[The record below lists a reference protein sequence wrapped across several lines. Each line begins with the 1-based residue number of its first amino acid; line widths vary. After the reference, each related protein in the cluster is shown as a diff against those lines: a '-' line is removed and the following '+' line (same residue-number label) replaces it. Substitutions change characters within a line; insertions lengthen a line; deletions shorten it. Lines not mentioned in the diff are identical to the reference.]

1 MIIKTRG
8 IVLKTTQYSETS
20 LICKILT
27 EERGLKSY
35 IISGVRKKKGKTSA
49 GLLQVMSI
57 LDLVVY
63 DSNKSTLHRIK
74 ELSNH
79 YIYHQVPY
87 DLVKGSIGLFII
99 EIVQKTMK
107 GEEEHQALFRY
118 LMETLQ
124 FIDKTANSVANVH
137 LHFLL
142 EYASHLGFGPSGVQE
157 DSQLYFHLWDG
168 RFTPLKDDKY
178 AVNAELSSLISELL
192 HISVQEVHH
201 IHISRDTRHALLRQL
216 LNFFK
221 LHVDNFPEINA
232 HRILK
237 EVLG

>member
-8 IVLKTTQYSETS
+8 IVLKTTKYSETS
-20 LICKILT
+20 LICNVLT

-63 DSNKSTLHRIK
+63 DNPKSNLHRIK

-79 YIYHQVPY
+79 YVYHEVPY
-87 DLVKGSIGLFII
+87 DLVKGSIGLFIM
-99 EIVQKTMK
+99 EIVQKTIK
-107 GEEEHQALFRY
+107 GQEEHQELFVH
-118 LMETLQ
+118 LLETLRFLDQ
-124 FIDKTANSVANVH
+124 TKDSPVNIH

-157 DSQLYFHLWDG
+157 ESQQYFHLWDG
-168 RFTPLKDDKY
+168 RFSPIKEDKY
-178 AVNAELSSLISELL
+178 TLNAELSKVISELL
-192 HISVQEVHH
+192 HLSMDESHQIKM
-201 IHISRDTRHALLRQL
+201 SRETRHMVLRQL
-216 LNFFK
+216 LNYFV
-221 LHVDNFPEINA
+221 LHIDNFPDINA
-232 HRILK
+232 HKILK
-237 EVLG
+237 EVLD

>member
-8 IVLKTTQYSETS
+8 IVLKTTKYSETS

-63 DSNKSTLHRIK
+63 DNPKSNLHRIK

-79 YIYHQVPY
+79 YIYHATPY
-87 DLVKGSIGLFII
+87 DIVKGSIGLFII

-118 LMETLQ
+118 LFETLQ
-124 FIDKTANSVANVH
+124 FLDQTKESPANIH

-142 EYASHLGFGPSGVQE
+142 EYASYLGFGPSGVQE

-168 RFTPLKDDKY
+168 RFMPIKEDKY
-178 AVNAELSSLISELL
+178 ALSEELSSLISQLL
-192 HISVQEVHH
+192 HMNIKEVHT
-201 IHISRDTRHALLRQL
+201 IELARETRHQLLRQL
-216 LNFFK
+216 LNFYK
-221 LHVDNFPEINA
+221 LHVDNFQEINA
-232 HRILK
+232 HLILK

>member
-20 LICKILT
+20 LICKVFT
-27 EERGLKSY
+27 EQRGLKSY

-49 GLLQVMSI
+49 GLLQVMGI

-63 DSNKSTLHRIK
+63 DNPKSNLHRIK

-79 YIYHQVPY
+79 YVFQEVPY

-99 EIVQKTMK
+99 EIVQKTIK
-107 GEEEHQALFRY
+107 GQEEHQELFQY
-118 LMETLQ
+118 LVDTMQ
-124 FIDKTANSVANVH
+124 FLDQTKLPPSNLH

-168 RFTPLKDDKY
+168 RFMPIKEDKY
-178 AVNAELSSLISELL
+178 ALSQELSTYISELL
-192 HISVQEVHH
+192 HLSVEEVHN
-201 IHISRDTRHALLRQL
+201 IQMSRETRHQL
-216 LNFFK
+216 LSELLNYFK

-237 EVLG
+237 EVF

>member
-8 IVLKTTQYSETS
+8 IVLKTTKYSETS

-63 DSNKSTLHRIK
+63 DNQKSTLHRIK
-74 ELSNH
+74 ELNNH
-79 YIYHQVPY
+79 YVYHEVPY

-99 EIVQKTMK
+99 EIVQKTIK
-107 GEEEHQALFRY
+107 GQEEHQELFQY
-118 LMETLQ
+118 LLSTLQ
-124 FIDKTANSVANVH
+124 FLDHTKSPPSNVH

-142 EYASHLGFGPSGVQE
+142 EYASYLGFGPSGVQE

-168 RFTPLKDDKY
+168 RFMPIKEDKY
-178 AVNAELSSLISELL
+178 ALSQELSTIVSELL
-192 HISVQEVHH
+192 HLSVDEVHA
-201 IHISRDTRHALLRQL
+201 IQMNRETRYQLLRQL
-216 LNFFK
+216 LNYYK
-221 LHVDNFPEINA
+221 LHVDNFPEINS

-237 EVLG
+237 EVF

>member
-8 IVLKTTQYSETS
+8 IVLKTTKYSETS
-20 LICKILT
+20 LICQILT
-27 EERGLKSY
+27 EEKGLKSY

-63 DSNKSTLHRIK
+63 DSDKSKLHRIK
-74 ELSNH
+74 ELNNH

-87 DLVKGSIGLFII
+87 NLVKGSIGLFII
-99 EIVQKTMK
+99 EIVQKTIK
-107 GEEEHQALFRY
+107 GEEEHAELFRY

-124 FIDKTANSVANVH
+124 FIDQTKDSVANVH

-157 DSQLYFHLWDG
+157 DSQPYFHLWDG
-168 RFTPLKDDKY
+168 RFTPIKEDKY
-178 AVNAELSSLISELL
+178 SLNEELSSLISELL
-192 HISVQEVHH
+192 HLSVKE
-201 IHISRDTRHALLRQL
+201 IHSIQINRETRHQLLVQL
-216 LNFFK
+216 LNYYR
-221 LHVDNFPEINA
+221 LHIESFPEINA

-237 EVLG
+237 EVLD

>member
-8 IVLKTTQYSETS
+8 IVLKTTKYSETS

-63 DSNKSTLHRIK
+63 DSNKSKLNRIK

-79 YIYHQVPY
+79 YIYRATPY
-87 DLVKGSIGLFII
+87 DMVKGSISMFII
-99 EIVQKTMK
+99 EIVQKTIK
-107 GEEEHQALFRY
+107 GEEEHQELFRY
-118 LMETLQ
+118 LLETLQ
-124 FIDKTANSVANVH
+124 FLDQTTESPANIH
-137 LHFLL
+137 LHFML
-142 EYASHLGFGPSGVQE
+142 EYASYLGFGPSGVQE
-157 DSQLYFHLWDG
+157 ASQPYFHLWDG
-168 RFTPLKDDKY
+168 RFMPIKEDKY
-178 AVNAELSSLISELL
+178 ALSEELSVLISELL
-192 HISVQEVHH
+192 HLSIAEVHT
-201 IHISRDTRHALLRQL
+201 IQMARETRHQLLRQL

-221 LHVDNFPEINA
+221 LHTDNFPEINA
-232 HRILK
+232 HLILK
-237 EVLG
+237 EVLD

>member
-8 IVLKTTQYSETS
+8 ILLKTTKYSETS

-63 DSNKSTLHRIK
+63 DNPKSDLNRIK
-74 ELSNH
+74 EISNH
-79 YIYHQVPY
+79 YIYQSTPY
-87 DLVKGSIGLFII
+87 DIVKGSIGLFII
-99 EIVQKTMK
+99 EILQKTIK
-107 GEEEHQALFRY
+107 GEEEHQELFRY
-118 LMETLQ
+118 LLNVLQ
-124 FIDKTANSVANVH
+124 FLDQTKESPANIH

-142 EYASHLGFGPSGVQE
+142 EYASFLGFGPSGVQE

-168 RFTPLKDDKY
+168 RFMPIKEDKF
-178 AVNAELSSLISELL
+178 ALSEELSALISELL
-192 HISVQEVHH
+192 HLSVEEVHTMQMA
-201 IHISRDTRHALLRQL
+201 RETRNQLLKQL
-216 LNFFK
+216 LNFYK
-221 LHVDNFPEINA
+221 LHIENFPEINS
-232 HRILK
+232 HLILK
-237 EVLG
+237 EVLS

>member
-63 DSNKSTLHRIK
+63 DNQKSNLHRIK
-74 ELSNH
+74 ELTNH
-79 YIYHQVPY
+79 YVYHDVPY

-107 GEEEHQALFRY
+107 GQEEHPELF
-118 LMETLQ
+118 Q
-124 FIDKTANSVANVH
+124 FLLDTFQFLDTTKSSPANIH

-157 DSQLYFHLWDG
+157 PTQKYFHLWDG
-168 RFTPLKDDKY
+168 RFTAIKEDKY
-178 AVNAELSSLISELL
+178 SLNEELSQIISELL
-192 HISVQEVHH
+192 HMRMEESYQIKL
-201 IHISRDTRHALLRQL
+201 SREARYQLLRQL
-216 LNFFK
+216 LNYFV
-221 LHVDNFPEINA
+221 LHVDNFPDINA
-232 HRILK
+232 HKILK
-237 EVLG
+237 EVLD

>member
-63 DSNKSTLHRIK
+63 DSQKSNLHRIK
-74 ELSNH
+74 ELNNH
-79 YIYHQVPY
+79 YVYHEVPY

-99 EIVQKTMK
+99 EIVQKTIK
-107 GEEEHQALFRY
+107 GEEEHQELFQY
-118 LMETLQ
+118 LLDTLQ
-124 FIDKTANSVANVH
+124 FLDQTKTTPANLH

-157 DSQLYFHLWDG
+157 ESQLYFHLWDG
-168 RFTPLKDDKY
+168 RFMPIKEDKY
-178 AVNAELSSLISELL
+178 ALNQELSTLISELL
-192 HISVQEVHH
+192 HLSVEEVHT
-201 IHISRDTRHALLRQL
+201 IEMSRETRHQLLRQL
-216 LNFFK
+216 LNYFK

-237 EVLG
+237 EVF